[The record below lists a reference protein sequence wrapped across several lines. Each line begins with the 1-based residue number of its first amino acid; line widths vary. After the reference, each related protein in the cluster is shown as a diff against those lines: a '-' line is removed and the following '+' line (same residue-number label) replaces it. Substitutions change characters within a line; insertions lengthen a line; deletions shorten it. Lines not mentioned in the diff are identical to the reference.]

1 MSKNR
6 KRVKVRSNVSY
17 HNECLF
23 SNYLDIHKPEPKL
36 YVEQLNP
43 NRFKGMPHLGHTI
56 SSIYR
61 NILSV

>member
-17 HNECLF
+17 HNECL
-23 SNYLDIHKPEPKL
+23 SSEHLDIRKPEPKL

-43 NRFKGMPHLGHTI
+43 IRFKGMPYLGHSI
-56 SSIYR
+56 SS
-61 NILSV
+61 NSV